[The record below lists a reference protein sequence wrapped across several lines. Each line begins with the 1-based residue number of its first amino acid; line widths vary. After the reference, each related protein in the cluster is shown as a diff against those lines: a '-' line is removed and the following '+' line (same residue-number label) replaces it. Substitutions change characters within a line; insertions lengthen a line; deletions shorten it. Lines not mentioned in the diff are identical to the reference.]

1 MSENRKVDQT
11 VKLKDEV
18 AGFLTRDQGEALC
31 SRLVTAHDN
40 LGQDDLLVIDFE
52 GVTAM
57 TPSFADEC
65 LGKLA
70 ERVGSSRFR
79 STVRLIG
86 ASEPVRIL
94 VNSILSRRLEV
105 ASDAGERD

>member
-11 VKLKDEV
+11 VKLKDE
-18 AGFLTRDQGEALC
+18 ATGFLTRDQGEALRT
-31 SRLVTAHDN
+31 RLVTVHEN
-40 LGQDDLLVIDFE
+40 LGRDDLLVIDFE

-79 STVRLIG
+79 STIKLIG

-105 ASDAGERD
+105 TSDAGEKD